1 MGNAGGGRR
10 TGGWS
15 TAVTGVLGLA
25 AALVVA
31 GCTSTPPSADEM
43 VTVTSTVGAAVDPAG
58 SDPLVTPPATGPVV
72 VPPLNEPIVESTA
85 PTQGTDI
92 QVEPT
97 SSVAPT
103 SATTTTTTTKTTP
116 PKPKP
121 KPATVMTQPGDGA
134 KGVDPLGRVR
144 VLAAGGVLTRV
155 ALHTPDGRL
164 LRGGSINTARTA
176 WSIVPE
182 LGYGRT
188 YRLEITARAK
198 DGTVTDTVSTFTT
211 VVPKSKVTATSF
223 PRNGMTVGVGQPI
236 SITFSRP
243 IRGAAAKKFVE
254 KQITVKTA
262 PRQRGAFRWFSDTEL
277 HWRPEKFWHTATKVS
292 VDADIYGKNLGGGL
306 YGQADLVFGFATR
319 RVALIATVDD
329 RTHQM
334 TITRNGAK
342 VKTIP
347 VSLGQD
353 KYPTYNGT
361 HIVAEKYT
369 SKIMD
374 SRTWG
379 LTGTGAYRTNVKWA
393 TRISSSGEFVHA
405 RPVVGV
411 RPGQFQRVA
420 RLRERLRPRTPSGST
435 TRSPTAIR

>member
-1 MGNAGGGRR
+1 MA
-10 TGGWS
+10 S
-15 TAVTGVLGLA
+15 
-25 AALVVA
+25 
-31 GCTSTPPSADEM
+31 
-43 VTVTSTVGAAVDPAG
+43 DPAVAP
-58 SDPLVTPPATGPVV
+58 SSTGPVV
-72 VPPLNEPIVESTA
+72 VPPLNQGPDSTA
-85 PTQGTDI
+85 ATPSTDI
-92 QVEPT
+92 EVEPT

-103 SATTTTTTTKTTP
+103 TSSATTTSTKTAP
-116 PKPKP
+116 PKPRP
-121 KPATVMTQPGDGA
+121 KPATVMTQPGNGA

-155 ALHTPDGRL
+155 ALYTPDGRL
-164 LRGGSINTARTA
+164 LRGGSMNKARSA
-176 WSIVPE
+176 WSLVPE

-198 DGTVTDTVSTFTT
+198 DGTVTDTVRTFTT
-211 VVPKSKVTATSF
+211 VVPKGKVSATSF

-236 SITFSRP
+236 SITFSQP

-254 KQITVKTA
+254 KQITVKTS

-277 HWRPEKFWHTATKVS
+277 HWRPEKFWHAATKVA

-306 YGQADLVFGFATR
+306 YGQADLEFGFSTR
-319 RVALIATVDD
+319 RAALIATVDD

-347 VSLGQD
+347 VSLGND

-379 LTGTGAYRTNVKWA
+379 LTGTGAYRTRVKWA

-405 RPVVGV
+405 APWSVYAQGNSNVSHGCVNVSDANAKWFYDTFTYGDPVI
-411 RPGQFQRVA
+411 
-420 RLRERLRPRTPSGST
+420 
-435 TRSPTAIR
+435 IRNTKGPKLKSWDGYGDWQISFSKY

>member
-10 TGGWS
+10 IGGWS

-25 AALVVA
+25 VALVVA

-58 SDPLVTPPATGPVV
+58 SDPLVSPARHRTGRR
-72 VPPLNEPIVESTA
+72 TA
-85 PTQGTDI
+85 LERTDRGVHRADPGHGHPGRAD
-92 QVEPT
+92 QQCR
-97 SSVAPT
+97 SDQCHH
-103 SATTTTTTTKTTP
+103 TTTTTKTTP

-329 RTHQM
+329 RSHQM

-347 VSLGQD
+347 VSLGRD

-379 LTGTGAYRTNVKWA
+379 LTGPARTGRM
-393 TRISSSGEFVHA
+393 SSGRRGSR
-405 RPVVGV
+405 RPASSCT
-411 RPGQFQRVA
+411 P
-420 RLRERLRPRTPSGST
+420 PRGRCTP
-435 TRSPTAIR
+435 RAIPTCRTAA